1 MNYLIPAAAG
11 LAATI
16 CMTLF
21 MSALTRS
28 GFANADMIHAIGSLF
43 TKQKSNATAPGLLV
57 HLFSGMGFAYLYA
70 AAISLF
76 PISLLASL
84 CVGAMLGGF
93 HGLAV
98 AFVLVALVAENHPL
112 QEFRDAGGLVS
123 ASHFVGHVVYG
134 TVIGAGIGLSGFDLL
149 SKMR

>member
-1 MNYLIPAAAG
+1 MSYFIPAAAG

-16 CMTLF
+16 CMSLF
-21 MSALTRS
+21 MSAVTRS
-28 GFANADMIHAIGSLF
+28 GFANADMIGAVGSLF
-43 TKQKSNATAPGLLV
+43 TKKKSNATIPGLLV
-57 HLFSGMGFAYLYA
+57 HLFSGLGFAYLYA

-84 CVGAMLGGF
+84 CVGGMLGGF

-98 AFVLVALVAENHPL
+98 AFVLVALVAESHPL
-112 QEFRDAGGLVS
+112 EEFRDAGGLVS

-134 TVIGAGIGLSGFDLL
+134 SVIGAGIGITGFDLL
-149 SKMR
+149 ANLR